1 MMLTLSCSSEE
12 TFKAQYFLHAH
23 LDYDKE
29 KEEVVKEDMR
39 WLEER
44 LAIENSVELYNH
56 DTYKPKVTV
65 GNGRVDV
72 RWLIRGEFGE
82 SLELQDFPFDTQ
94 VRAPTRA
101 TQAKQ
106 LFCSLSQTISKEAS
120 NY

>member
-1 MMLTLSCSSEE
+1 MLKFGMCFFCFFS
-12 TFKAQYFLHAH
+12 KH
-23 LDYDKE
+23 
-29 KEEVVKEDMR
+29 R
-39 WLEER
+39 
-44 LAIENSVELYNH
+44 
-56 DTYKPKVTV
+56 
-65 GNGRVDV
+65 